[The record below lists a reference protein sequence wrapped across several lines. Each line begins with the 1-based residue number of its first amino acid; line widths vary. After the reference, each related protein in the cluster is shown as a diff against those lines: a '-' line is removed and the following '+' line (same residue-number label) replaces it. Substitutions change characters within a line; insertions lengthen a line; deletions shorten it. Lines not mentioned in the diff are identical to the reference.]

1 VGARMLGRVARKD
14 ADESYELLRVH
25 LVALASE
32 IVVVAALIDQELARA
47 FEVEAQEIRR
57 ECCQHRAAAEDVLYA
72 DRVPEE
78 LSLAALR
85 SAVNVFHGRLAHV
98 RHLRNCAEE
107 MRPVKVSPK
116 PRFPRR
122 LDITVPV

>member
-1 VGARMLGRVARKD
+1 MLGRVARKG
-14 ADESYELLRVH
+14 ADESYELLRIQ

-32 IVVVAALIDQELARA
+32 IVVLAALIDHELVRA

-57 ECCQHRAAAEDVLYA
+57 ECCQHRAAADDVLYA
-72 DRVPEE
+72 AGAPEA
-78 LSLAALR
+78 LSPAALR

-107 MRPVKVSPK
+107 LRPVKLSPK

-122 LDITVPV
+122 LDIIVPV